1 MQQGSRKCRIV
12 QAMNQE
18 DLRNRLLIEHEAV
31 TRDALTVAYG
41 LSDEQLAW
49 SQEGCWSVG
58 QLFEHL
64 VIVADSYA
72 SKMRGRIFDAHAPHT
87 MAEAEVEWEPSLM
100 GWMMV
105 KRLRSP
111 RAMPAPRIFVPNPTP
126 RPEIVNA
133 FIQRQATLTYLLRA
147 SAALH
152 WNRVRVTS
160 PVSPLVRLNL
170 GDAFQ
175 ILIVHAQRHIG
186 QMNQLR
192 AMELF
197 PRERQASA

>member
-1 MQQGSRKCRIV
+1 
-12 QAMNQE
+12 MNQN

-41 LSDEQLAW
+41 LTDEQLAW
-49 SQEGCWSVG
+49 SRPDSWSIG

-64 VIVADSYA
+64 VITSDSYC
-72 SKMRGRIFDAHAPHT
+72 SKMRGRVFDAHAPHAMVET
-87 MAEAEVEWEPSLM
+87 EVEWEPSLM

-111 RAMPAPRIFVPNPTP
+111 RPMPAPRIFAPDTKGRV
-126 RPEIVNA
+126 EVVNA
-133 FIQRQATLTYLLRA
+133 FIQRQANLTYLLRA

-160 PVSPLVRLNL
+160 PVNALIRLNL

-186 QMNQLR
+186 QMAQLR
-192 AMELF
+192 EMDLF
-197 PRERQASA
+197 PSEHQASA

>member
-1 MQQGSRKCRIV
+1 
-12 QAMNQE
+12 MNQE

-41 LSDEQLAW
+41 LSDQQLAW
-49 SQEGCWSVG
+49 SKPDSWSIG

-64 VIVADSYA
+64 VLYSDSYF

-87 MAEAEVEWEPSLM
+87 VAETQVEWEPSLM

-111 RAMPAPRIFVPNPTP
+111 RSMPAARALAPGQAQRL
-126 RPEIVNA
+126 EIVNA
-133 FIQRQATLTYLLRA
+133 FIQRQATLTSLLRA

-152 WNRVRVTS
+152 WNRVRVVS
-160 PVSPLVRLNL
+160 PVNALVRMNL

-175 ILIVHAQRHIG
+175 VLIVHAQRHIG
-186 QMNQLR
+186 QMSQLR
-192 AMELF
+192 ETGPLTQ
-197 PRERQASA
+197 EQQASA

>member
-1 MQQGSRKCRIV
+1 
-12 QAMNQE
+12 MNQE

-49 SQEGCWSVG
+49 SQPDGWSVG

-64 VIVADSYA
+64 VIASDSYFG
-72 SKMRGRIFDAHAPHT
+72 KMRGRIFDAHAPHT
-87 MAEAEVEWEPSLM
+87 FAETQVEWEPSLM

-111 RAMPAPRIFVPNPTP
+111 RAMPAPRIFTPSPTP
-126 RPEIVNA
+126 RPAVVNG

-160 PVSPLVRLNL
+160 PANLLIRMNL

-186 QMNQLR
+186 QMAQLR
-192 AMELF
+192 EMDMF

>member
-1 MQQGSRKCRIV
+1 
-12 QAMNQE
+12 MNQD

-31 TRDALTVAYG
+31 TRDALTAAYG

-49 SQEGCWSVG
+49 SRPNCWSIG

-64 VIVADSYA
+64 VLASDGYF

-87 MAEAEVEWEPSLM
+87 LAETEVEWEPSLL
-100 GWMMV
+100 GWMIV

-111 RAMPAPRIFVPNPTP
+111 RPLPAPKIFLPGPAARV
-126 RPEIVNA
+126 EVVNA

-152 WNRVRVTS
+152 WNRVRTIS
-160 PVSPLVRLNL
+160 PVNPLIRLNL

-175 ILIVHAQRHIG
+175 VLIVHAQRHIG
-186 QMNQLR
+186 QMAQLR
-192 AMELF
+192 ETELF
-197 PRERQASA
+197 PREHQASA

>member
-1 MQQGSRKCRIV
+1 M
-12 QAMNQE
+12 
-18 DLRNRLLIEHEAV
+18 

-49 SQEGCWSVG
+49 SRDGWSVG

-64 VIVADSYA
+64 VIYSDSYV
-72 SKMRGRIFDAHAPHT
+72 SRMRGRIFDAHAPHT
-87 MAEAEVEWEPSLM
+87 IAETPVEWEPSLL

-111 RAMPAPRIFVPNPTP
+111 RAMPAARIFAPNPTP

-160 PVSPLVRLNL
+160 PVNPLIRLNL

-186 QMNQLR
+186 QMAQLR
-192 AMELF
+192 DVELF
-197 PRERQASA
+197 PPERQASA

>member
-1 MQQGSRKCRIV
+1 
-12 QAMNQE
+12 MNQE

-49 SQEGCWSVG
+49 SRPDSWSIG

-64 VIVADSYA
+64 VLYSDSYF
-72 SKMRGRIFDAHAPHT
+72 SKMRGRIFDPHAPHRQ
-87 MAEAEVEWEPSLM
+87 AEAQVEWEPSLM

-111 RAMPAPRIFVPNPTP
+111 RSMPAARALTP
-126 RPEIVNA
+126 GQAQRLEIVNG

-152 WNRVRVTS
+152 WNRELV
-160 PVSPLVRLNL
+160 VSPINPLIRMNV

-175 ILIVHAQRHIG
+175 VLIVHAQRHIG
-186 QMNQLR
+186 QMAQLR
-192 AMELF
+192 DQELS
-197 PRERQASA
+197 PREHQASA